1 MSPLDRKLL
10 RDLVHLRGQVA
21 AVLLVV
27 TCGIALFVTLRSMH
41 AYLLETQAGYYE
53 SHRFA
58 EVFARLGQIRKGLSM
73 EGDLKSIA
81 REGLD

>member
-1 MSPLDRKLL
+1 MRSVPVFEAKNRFSELIAAAERGEAVAIT
-10 RDLVHLRGQVA
+10 RRGIVVARLV
-21 AVLLVV
+21 AVPHDD
-27 TCGIALFVTLRSMH
+27 S
-41 AYLLETQAGYYE
+41 AGG
-53 SHRFA
+53 SQRTRVA